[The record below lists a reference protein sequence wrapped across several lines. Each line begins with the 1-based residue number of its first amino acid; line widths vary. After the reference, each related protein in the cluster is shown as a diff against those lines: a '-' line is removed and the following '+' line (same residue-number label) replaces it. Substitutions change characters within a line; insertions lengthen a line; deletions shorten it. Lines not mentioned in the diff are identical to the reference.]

1 MDAAAAPV
9 VTESSPQRLAVGVRD
24 AGLGWV
30 EIRTHAAGGQ
40 VSAVLTAASSEAQ
53 AALTAHLPEV
63 REYLAGQQVRVDQLS
78 SERLAPGDGEGS
90 SRGQGG
96 SAGNAQSGS
105 APGRNS
111 DTREQGSLAAMF
123 GSDGNEE
130 SLSYIN
136 VRV

>member
-1 MDAAAAPV
+1 MDSAAAPV

-30 EIRTHAAGGQ
+30 EIRTHAAAGQ
-40 VSAVLTAASSEAQ
+40 VSAVLTATSSEAQ

-63 REYLAGQQVRVDQLS
+63 REYLAGQQVHLDQLS
-78 SERLAPGDGEGS
+78 SERRSPGDGES
-90 SRGQGG
+90 SGREQGG
-96 SAGNAQSGS
+96 NAGNAQNVTQEARKQS
-105 APGRNS
+105 S
-111 DTREQGSLAAMF
+111 DAAMF
-123 GSDGNEE
+123 GGDANEE